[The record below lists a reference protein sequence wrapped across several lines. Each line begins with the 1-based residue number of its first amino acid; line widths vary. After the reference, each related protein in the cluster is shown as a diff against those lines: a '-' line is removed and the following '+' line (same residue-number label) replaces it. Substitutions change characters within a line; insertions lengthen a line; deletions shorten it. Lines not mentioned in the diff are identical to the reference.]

1 MTLDAREFRD
11 SLGAFATGI
20 TVVTANAPDGT
31 KVGCTAN
38 SFSSVSLDP
47 PLVLWSIA
55 KNANSFVAFTGAKN
69 FAIHILHEGQ
79 EDVSRLFA
87 TKEADKFG
95 QVDHIE
101 GSGDVPLL
109 KDYSVRFECT
119 TEHLYEGGDHI
130 IIVGRVHEM
139 DNANKEPLGFYKG
152 QYAKREITQ

>member
-20 TVVTANAPDGT
+20 TVVTATSADGK

-55 KNANSFVAFTGAKN
+55 KNANSFDAFNEAKD

-79 EDVSRLFA
+79 EDISRLFS

-95 QVDHIE
+95 QADHSE
-101 GSGDVPLL
+101 GRASVPVLN
-109 KDYSVRFECT
+109 DYSVRFECS
-119 TEHLYEGGDHI
+119 TEYLYEGGDHI

-139 DNANKEPLGFYKG
+139 DNADKEPLGFYKG
-152 QYAKREITQ
+152 QYAKIDVSK

>member
-47 PLVLWSIA
+47 PLVMWAIA
-55 KNANSFVAFTGAKN
+55 KNANSFDAFNEAKD
-69 FAIHILHEGQ
+69 FAIHILHAGQ

-95 QVDHIE
+95 QADSSE
-101 GSGDVPLL
+101 GRAGVPVLN
-109 KDYSVRFECT
+109 DYSVRFECS
-119 TEHLYEGGDHI
+119 TEHLYDGGDHL

-139 DNANKEPLGFYKG
+139 SNANKEPLGFFKG
-152 QYAKREITQ
+152 QYAKIDISK

>member
-20 TVVTANAPDGT
+20 TVVTATAADGT

-55 KNANSFVAFTGAKN
+55 KNAKSFDAFNETEH
-69 FAIHILHEGQ
+69 FAIHVLHEGQ

-87 TKEADKFG
+87 TKDADKFG
-95 QVDHIE
+95 QIAWRE
-101 GSGDVPLL
+101 GFGGSPVLD
-109 KDYSVRFECT
+109 DFSVRFECS
-119 TEHLYEGGDHI
+119 TEHRYEGGDHI
-130 IIVGRVHEM
+130 ILVGRVHEM
-139 DNANKEPLGFYKG
+139 SSAEKEPLGFYKG
-152 QYAKREITQ
+152 KYAKISV